1 MEVNEMAIPYSLALV
16 LLVPLVSAPIV
27 YYLGKQMGKKVGW
40 VATLP
45 LIVTLLLIFSL
56 AADVKGGGSYSESYS
71 WAPDAGLTFGL
82 LADGLSFWML
92 ITINVLCLM
101 ICVYSTTYMEHR
113 FEEEEHHTGIPTPNS
128 AYASY
133 YALYLLYAVG
143 MLGTVLTTNLIQ
155 FYLFYELMLVPS
167 WALINNYGYG
177 ERERIGMMY
186 FMWTHVGAVIL
197 LAGILSSYWI
207 TGSFEIS
214 ALVGVVG
221 SPIAG
226 WIAFAILIGFFTKM
240 AVFGIHIWLPYAHGE
255 APTPISALLSPAMIG
270 IGAYAATRLV
280 IIPMLPVFQTFSLVF
295 TFWALLTMVYGGL
308 MALAQDDIKR
318 FLAYS
323 SVSQMGYIFL
333 GLASAAEYGVSGAIF
348 HYITHGFGKC
358 ILFGVAGILMA
369 QVGTRSIKEMGGL
382 ADRMPWT
389 TVLCLLGFF
398 SIGGVPPTM
407 GFMSKF
413 FIFSGAFSSAL
424 SGSPTQLI
432 LAFVSIVMTV
442 LTVGYSLWTVR
453 RIFFGPLPEKLKE
466 VKEAP
471 WTMTV
476 PLLVFALFSVLI
488 GIYPKFVTDFLLPF
502 LSEALGTVASAV
514 H

>member
-1 MEVNEMAIPYSLALV
+1 MAIPYSLAQV
-16 LLVPLVSAPIV
+16 LLVPLIFAPIV
-27 YYLGKQMGKKVGW
+27 YIVGRQMGKRTGW
-40 VATLP
+40 IAAIP
-45 LIVTLLLIFSL
+45 LIYSLILIGSV
-56 AADVKGGGSYSESYS
+56 AIDIQGGGTYTEEYK
-71 WAPDAGLTFGL
+71 WAPGVGLSFGL
-82 LADGLSFWML
+82 LADGLSIWML
-92 ITINVLCLM
+92 LTINILCLM
-101 ICVYSTTYMEHR
+101 ICIYSISYMEHR
-113 FEEEEHHTGIPTPNS
+113 FHEEEHHTGIPTPPS
-128 AYASY
+128 TYASY

-167 WALINNYGYG
+167 WAMINNYGYG

-186 FMWTHVGAVIL
+186 FMWTHVGAVIM

-214 ALVGVVG
+214 ALSMVVG

-226 WIAFAILIGFFTKM
+226 WIAIAVLIGFFTKM

-270 IGAYAATRLV
+270 IGAYAAVRL
-280 IIPMLPVFQTFSLVF
+280 IAIPLHPVFESFSLVF
-295 TFWALLTMVYGGL
+295 SFWALLTMVYGGL

-333 GLASAAEYGVSGAIF
+333 GLASAASFGVSGAIF
-348 HYITHGFGKC
+348 HYVTHGFGKC
-358 ILFGVAGILMA
+358 ILFGVAGILMS

-382 ADRMPWT
+382 ADRMPLT
-389 TVLCLLGFF
+389 TVLALLGFF
-398 SIGGVPPTM
+398 AIGGVPPTI

-413 FIFSGAFSSAL
+413 MIFSGVFTGAL
-424 SGSPTQLI
+424 TSTPAQLI
-432 LAFVSIVMTV
+432 VALVAIIMTV

-471 WTMTV
+471 PIMTV
-476 PLLVFALFSVLI
+476 PLLVFAVLAVII
-488 GIYPKFVTDFLLPF
+488 GIYPRLVTDYLLP
-502 LSEALGTVASAV
+502 LVGSMLP

>member
-1 MEVNEMAIPYSLALV
+1 MVIPYSLAQV
-16 LLVPLVSAPIV
+16 LAVPIVAAPIV
-27 YYLGKQMGKKVGW
+27 YFAGRQMGKKVGW
-40 VATLP
+40 LAAIP
-45 LIVTLLLIFSL
+45 LVYTLLLAGSVAVEIR
-56 AADVKGGGSYSESYS
+56 GGGSYSESYN
-71 WAPDAGLTFGL
+71 WASAAGLTFGL
-82 LADGLSFWML
+82 LADGLSIWML
-92 ITINVLCLM
+92 LTVNILCLM
-101 ICVYSTTYMEHR
+101 ICIYSVSYMEHR
-113 FEEEEHHTGIPTPNS
+113 FQEEEHHTHVPTPNS

-133 YALYLLYAVG
+133 YTLYLLYAVG

-177 ERERIGMMY
+177 ERERIGIMY
-186 FMWTHVGAVIL
+186 FLWTHVGAVIM
-197 LAGILSSYWI
+197 LAGLLSSYWI

-214 ALVGVVG
+214 AMGGVAG

-226 WIAFAILIGFFTKM
+226 WVAFAILIGFFTKM
-240 AVFGIHIWLPYAHGE
+240 AVFGLHIWLPYAHGE

-280 IIPMLPVFQTFSLVF
+280 AIPMAPVFETFSYVF
-295 TFWALLTMVYGGL
+295 SVWALLTMVYGGL

-333 GLASAAEYGVSGAIF
+333 GLASAAAFGEAGAIF
-348 HYITHGFGKC
+348 HYVTHGFGKC
-358 ILFGVAGILMA
+358 ILFGVAGILMS

-382 ADRMPWT
+382 ADRMPIT
-389 TVLCLLGFF
+389 TILTLLGFF
-398 SIGGVPPTM
+398 AIGGVPPTI

-413 FIFSGAFSSAL
+413 MIFSGVFSSAL
-424 SGSPTQLI
+424 AHSTDQLI
-432 LAFVSIVMTV
+432 VAVVAIIMTV

-453 RIFFGPLPEKLKE
+453 RIFFGPLPERLKE

-471 WTMTV
+471 LIMTV
-476 PLLVFALFSVLI
+476 PLLVFAFLAVII
-488 GIYPKFVTDFLLPF
+488 GIYPRLVTDYLMPF
-502 LSEALGTVASAV
+502 FAQAM
-514 H
+514 